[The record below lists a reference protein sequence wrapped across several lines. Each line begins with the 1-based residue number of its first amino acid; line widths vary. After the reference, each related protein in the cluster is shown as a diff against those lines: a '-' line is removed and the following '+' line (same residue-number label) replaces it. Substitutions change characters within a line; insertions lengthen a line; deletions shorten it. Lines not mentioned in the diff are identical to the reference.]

1 MKKDVILQRIQYNQS
16 PCITMRRY
24 FAIVLFVF
32 IACAVWG
39 QSATIT
45 GVVRDDKAK
54 EPIIGAS
61 VLVVGSQGGTITD
74 SDGRFS
80 LNIPEGKCNLQ
91 ISMIGYKTQTVDVCN
106 KQDIAITLQE
116 DTLLMD
122 GVEVVG
128 TRANTK
134 IEGNALV
141 TRIEGSALEEVGSL
155 EEMLART
162 PGMQRNGENLE
173 VIGKG
178 EPEYYIDGRRIK
190 EKVELK
196 RLNSRQID
204 RVEVIMNPG
213 AEYDG
218 EMMAIVRIYT
228 RRNFAQGISGD
239 ITGRYES
246 SLDYLEN
253 IDPSVT
259 ANLRYRIKNVELK
272 AGLNFWHASV
282 TDISTSDQQSYTSK
296 AGQSMMY
303 KQQGSQDFRYRG
315 YNLNYLFG
323 VNWKVNER
331 HTISL
336 EAMLEQQLQDTTIV
350 LSDNA
355 LSLNGIPVETLHTE
369 THTRAFAPGAGVI
382 GGWTNTQYIGHI
394 GKSEIGAQFDTY
406 NYRYTE
412 RNRIDES
419 GQTMFSITNSES
431 QQYNVKAY
439 GAHPVWKGNLRVG
452 TDMSFFHRYYTN
464 DNNLSGIAGVNEDM
478 YQHIYAAYMEY
489 HLDMDTRGTLVAGL
503 RYEHEYRRFDDHLK
517 DSVFR
522 ARENYLFP
530 SLSYHV
536 KIKGV
541 QLGLSYAMKTRRPE
555 FTETNDATV
564 YLNRYSLSQGN
575 SRLETEVKHELSL
588 QLRYRQLACGLNY
601 EHRRRAVLTDV
612 TLLNEGSTILFHPVN
627 HDKPINQMSAFASYT
642 PVWGIYHPNWT
653 VSINAITHCSYQ
665 PVINLGIINPLMLK
679 HAWQVELN
687 YNLVTTGNPE
697 WNKRLTTCSHN
708 LTAAVQK
715 SFLKDNALTLRLEAR
730 DILSLT
736 KQNITTDYG
745 YSIYQQQMRHDNRR
759 VCLSLRYSL

>member
-1 MKKDVILQRIQYNQS
+1 MLDEVHRIQYYRNPDNS
-16 PCITMRRY
+16 MKR
-24 FAIVLFVF
+24 FLVAGLLAL
-32 IACAVWG
+32 IACATMWG
-39 QSATIT
+39 QSVSIA
-45 GVVRDDKAK
+45 GEVRDEKAN

-61 VLVVGSQGGTITD
+61 VLVVGSQVGTVTD
-74 SDGRFS
+74 VDGRFI

-91 ISMIGYKTQTVDVCN
+91 ISMIGYKSQTVDVCD
-106 KQDIAITLQE
+106 KQDIVILLEE
-116 DTLLMD
+116 DTLLLD
-122 GVEVVG
+122 GVLVVG
-128 TRANTK
+128 TRTYTK

-162 PGMQRNGENLE
+162 PGMQRNGELLE

-204 RVEVIMNPG
+204 RVEVISNPG

-228 RRNFAQGISGD
+228 RQNFAQGISGD
-239 ITGRYES
+239 ITGRYEN

-282 TDISTSDQQSYTSK
+282 TDISTADQQSYAEKT
-296 AGQSMMY
+296 GQSLMY
-303 KQQGSQDFRYRG
+303 RQQGEQDFRYRG
-315 YNLNYLFG
+315 YNLNYLLG
-323 VNWKVNER
+323 VNWAINNR

-336 EAMLEQQLQDTTIV
+336 ETMVEQQIQDTTIV

-355 LSLNGIPVETLHTE
+355 LSLNGIPVDKLHTE
-369 THTRAFAPGAGVI
+369 THTRAFAPDNGLI
-382 GGWTNTQYIGHI
+382 GGWTNTQYIGHL

-412 RNRIDES
+412 RNHIDES
-419 GQTMFSITNSES
+419 DQTMFSITDSKS

-439 GAHPVWKGNLRVG
+439 GAYPIGKGNLRVG
-452 TDMSFFHRYYTN
+452 TDLSFFHRFYTN
-464 DNNLSGIAGVNEDM
+464 ETDLSGIAGVNEDM
-478 YQHIYAAYMEY
+478 YRHIYAAYTEY
-489 HLDMDTRGTLVAGL
+489 HLDMDTCGTLVAGL
-503 RYEHEYRRFDDHLK
+503 RYEHEYRRFDDHLEN
-517 DSVFR
+517 SVSR
-522 ARENYLFP
+522 NRENYFFP

-536 KIKGV
+536 KIKGA
-541 QLGLSYAMKTRRPE
+541 QLGFSYAMKTRRPE
-555 FTETNDATV
+555 FTETNDAIV

-575 SRLETEVKHELSL
+575 SRLKTEVKHELSL
-588 QLRYRQLACGLNY
+588 QLRYRKLACGINY
-601 EHRRRAVLTDV
+601 EHRRRAVITDV
-612 TLLNEGSTILFHPVN
+612 ALLNDGSTILFHPIN
-627 HDKPINQMSAFASYT
+627 LGKPINQISAFANYT

-653 VSINAITHCSYQ
+653 LAMKTLIHRSYQ
-665 PVINLGIINPLMLK
+665 PVVNLGVINPLMLK
-679 HAWQVELN
+679 NAWQVELN

-697 WNKRLTTCSHN
+697 WNTRLTRCSHN
-708 LTAAVQK
+708 LTAAIQK

-730 DILSLT
+730 DILGLT
-736 KQNITTDYG
+736 KENVTTDYG
-745 YSIYQQQMRHDNRR
+745 CSVQKQQKRHDNRR
-759 VCLSLRYSL
+759 ICLSLRYSL

>member
-1 MKKDVILQRIQYNQS
+1 MQRIQYYRS
-16 PCITMRRY
+16 PDKTMRRF
-24 FAIVLFVF
+24 FATVIFVVT
-32 IACAVWG
+32 ACSMWG
-39 QSATIT
+39 QGT
-45 GVVRDDKAK
+45 GVSGTVSEEQD
-54 EPIIGAS
+54 S
-61 VLVVGSQGGTITD
+61 VIMLMG
-74 SDGRFS
+74 
-80 LNIPEGKCNLQ
+80 
-91 ISMIGYKTQTVDVCN
+91 
-106 KQDIAITLQE
+106 
-116 DTLLMD
+116 DTLLMNRL
-122 GVEVVG
+122 VVVG
-128 TRANTK
+128 TRAHTK

-141 TRIEGSALEEVGSL
+141 TRIKGSALEEVGSL
-155 EEMLART
+155 EDMLARI
-162 PGMQRNGENLE
+162 PGMQRNGELLE

-204 RVEVIMNPG
+204 RVEVIANPG

-228 RRNFAQGISGD
+228 RQNFREGISGD
-239 ITGRYES
+239 ITGRYEN

-272 AGLNFWHASV
+272 AGLNFWRATV
-282 TDISTSDQQSYTSK
+282 TDLTTTDQQSYVSQ
-296 AGQSMMY
+296 AGQRQTY
-303 KQQGSQDFRYRG
+303 RQQGSQDFHYKG

-323 VNWKVNER
+323 VNWTINKQ
-331 HTISL
+331 HTLSL

-355 LSLNGIPVETLHTE
+355 LSLDGMPVETIHTE

-382 GGWTNTQYIGHI
+382 GGWTNTQYTGHV
-394 GKSEIGAQFDTY
+394 GKAEIGAKLDTY

-419 GQTMFSITNSES
+419 GQTMFSITDSKS

-439 GAHPVWKGNLRVG
+439 GAYPIWKGNLRVG

-464 DNNLSGIAGVNEDM
+464 ENNLSGITGVNEDM
-478 YQHIYAAYMEY
+478 YQHIYAAYAEY
-489 HLDMDTRGTLVAGL
+489 HLDLDSCGTLIAGL
-503 RYEHEYRRFDDHLK
+503 RYEHEYRRFDDHLG

-522 ARENYLFP
+522 GRENYFFP

-536 KIKGV
+536 KLWGA
-541 QLGLSYAMKTRRPE
+541 QLGLSYAIKTRRPE
-555 FTETNDATV
+555 FTETNDAIV

-588 QLRYRQLACGLNY
+588 QLRYRQLTCGLNY
-601 EHRRRAVLTDV
+601 EHRRRAVITDV
-612 TLLNEGSTILFHPVN
+612 SLLNEGSTILFHPVN
-627 HDKPINQMSAFASYT
+627 HDKPINQVSTFANYM

-653 VSINAITHCSYQ
+653 VSVKALTHRSYM
-665 PVINLGIINPLMLK
+665 PVANIGLINPLLFK
-679 HAWQVELN
+679 NAWQVELN
-687 YNLVTTGNPE
+687 YNLVTSGHPE
-697 WNKRLTTCSHN
+697 WNTHLTTCGHN
-708 LTAAVQK
+708 LTAAIQK

-730 DILSLT
+730 DILATT
-736 KQNITTDYG
+736 KQDVTTDYG
-745 YSIYQQQMRHDNRR
+745 YSILQQQTRHDNRR

>member
-1 MKKDVILQRIQYNQS
+1 MDVILQRIQYNRS
-16 PCITMRRY
+16 PNQTMRRY
-24 FAIVLFVF
+24 FAIGLFVF
-32 IACAVWG
+32 IA
-39 QSATIT
+39 T
-45 GVVRDDKAK
+45 GVW
-54 EPIIGAS
+54 
-61 VLVVGSQGGTITD
+61 SQD
-74 SDGRFS
+74 
-80 LNIPEGKCNLQ
+80 N
-91 ISMIGYKTQTVDVCN
+91 V
-106 KQDIAITLQE
+106 ITLTG

-122 GVEVVG
+122 KLVVVG

-134 IEGNALV
+134 MEGNALV
-141 TRIEGSALEEVGSL
+141 TRIKGSALEEVGSL

-162 PGMQRNGENLE
+162 PGMQRNGELIE

-204 RVEVIMNPG
+204 RVEVITNPG

-218 EMMAIVRIYT
+218 EMMAVVRIYT
-228 RRNFAQGISGD
+228 RQNFTQGLKGD
-239 ITGRYES
+239 ITGRHEN
-246 SLDYLEN
+246 SLDYLDN

-282 TDISTSDQQSYTSK
+282 TDINTTEQHNYTQK

-303 KQQGSQDFRYRG
+303 LQQGNEDFRYKG

-323 VNWKVNER
+323 INWAINKQ

-336 EAMLEQQLQDTTIV
+336 EAMLEQQLEDTTIV
-350 LSDNA
+350 ISDNA
-355 LSLNGIPVETLHTE
+355 LSLNGAPIEKLHTE
-369 THTRAFAPGAGVI
+369 THTRAFAPDNGLI
-382 GGWTNTQYIGHI
+382 GGWTNTQYTGHI
-394 GKSEIGAQFDTY
+394 GKAEIGAEFDTY

-412 RNRIDES
+412 RNRIDEKGS
-419 GQTMFSITNSES
+419 TMFSITDSES
-431 QQYNVKAY
+431 QQYNVKAH
-439 GAHPVWKGNLRVG
+439 GAYPIWKGTLRVG

-464 DNNLSGIAGVNEDM
+464 ENNLSGIAGVNEDM
-478 YQHIYAAYMEY
+478 YQHIYAGYAEY
-489 HLDMDTRGTLVAGL
+489 HLDLATHGTLIAGL
-503 RYEHEYRRFDDHLK
+503 RYEHEYRRFDNHLN

-522 ARENYLFP
+522 ARENYFFP

-555 FTETNDATV
+555 FTETNDAIV

-588 QLRYRQLACGLNY
+588 QLRYRQLAAGLNY

-612 TLLNEGSTILFHPVN
+612 TLLDEGSTILFHPVN
-627 HDKPINQMSAFASYT
+627 HNKPINQISAFANYT

-653 VSINAITHCSYQ
+653 ISVLSLMHHSYQ
-665 PVINLGIINPLMLK
+665 PVINIGVINPLMFK
-679 HAWQVELN
+679 NAWQVELN
-687 YNLVTTGNPE
+687 YNLVTTGNPD
-697 WNKRLTTCSHN
+697 WNTRLLTCGHN

-715 SFLKDNALTLRLEAR
+715 SFLKNNALTLRLEAR
-730 DILSLT
+730 DMLGTTMQKS
-736 KQNITTDYG
+736 KTDYG
-745 YSIYQQQMRHDNRR
+745 CSIYQQQKRHDNRR
-759 VCLSLRYSL
+759 ICLSLRYSL

>member
-1 MKKDVILQRIQYNQS
+1 MNYTKSQLDNDVLICNIRIMMLILRRIQYYRN
-16 PCITMRRY
+16 PNYTMRRY
-24 FAIVLFVF
+24 FTIGLLAFF
-32 IACAVWG
+32 ACAMWG
-39 QSATIT
+39 QDEVIS
-45 GVVRDDKAK
+45 
-54 EPIIGAS
+54 
-61 VLVVGSQGGTITD
+61 L
-74 SDGRFS
+74 DG
-80 LNIPEGKCNLQ
+80 
-91 ISMIGYKTQTVDVCN
+91 
-106 KQDIAITLQE
+106 

-122 GVEVVG
+122 KLVIVG

-141 TRIEGSALEEVGSL
+141 TRIKGSALEEVGSL

-162 PGMQRNGENLE
+162 PGMQRNGEILE

-196 RLNSRQID
+196 RLNSRQIG

-228 RRNFAQGISGD
+228 RQNFAQGISGD
-239 ITGRYES
+239 ITGRYEN

-259 ANLRYRIKNVELK
+259 ANLRYRVKNVELK

-296 AGQSMMY
+296 AGQSLMY
-303 KQQGSQDFRYRG
+303 RQQGLQDFRYRG

-323 VNWKVNER
+323 VNWTINER

-355 LSLNGIPVETLHTE
+355 LSLNGMAVETLHTE
-369 THTRAFAPGAGVI
+369 THTRAFAPDNGLI
-382 GGWTNTQYIGHI
+382 GGWTNTQYTGHI

-419 GQTMFSITNSES
+419 NETMYSITDSES

-439 GAHPVWKGNLRVG
+439 GAHPIWKGSLRVG
-452 TDMSFFHRYYTN
+452 TDMSFFHRFYTN
-464 DNNLSGIAGVNEDM
+464 ENNLSGIAGVNEDM

-489 HLDMDTRGTLVAGL
+489 HLDMDAHGTLVAGL
-503 RYEHEYRRFDDHLK
+503 RYEHEYRRFDDHLG

-522 ARENYLFP
+522 ARENYFFP

-536 KIKGV
+536 KVKGV
-541 QLGLSYAMKTRRPE
+541 QLGLSYALKTRRPE
-555 FTETNDATV
+555 FTETNDAIV

-612 TLLNEGSTILFHPVN
+612 TLLNDGTTILFHPVN
-627 HDKPINQMSAFASYT
+627 HYKPINQMSAFANYT

-653 VSINAITHCSYQ
+653 VSINAITHRSYQ
-665 PVINLGIINPLMLK
+665 PVINLGVVNPLILS

-697 WNKRLTTCSHN
+697 WNKRLTRCTHN

-730 DILSLT
+730 DILGLT
-736 KQNITTDYG
+736 KQYETTDYG
-745 YSIYQQQMRHDNRR
+745 YNIYQQQMRHDNRR

>member
-1 MKKDVILQRIQYNQS
+1 MQWIQYYRS
-16 PCITMRRY
+16 PDKTMRRF
-24 FAIVLFVF
+24 FATVIFVVT
-32 IACAVWG
+32 ACSMWG
-39 QSATIT
+39 QGT
-45 GVVRDDKAK
+45 GVSGTVSEEQD
-54 EPIIGAS
+54 S
-61 VLVVGSQGGTITD
+61 VIMLMG
-74 SDGRFS
+74 
-80 LNIPEGKCNLQ
+80 
-91 ISMIGYKTQTVDVCN
+91 
-106 KQDIAITLQE
+106 
-116 DTLLMD
+116 DTLLMNRL
-122 GVEVVG
+122 VVVG
-128 TRANTK
+128 TRAHTK

-141 TRIEGSALEEVGSL
+141 TRIKGSALEEVGSL
-155 EEMLART
+155 EDMLARI
-162 PGMQRNGENLE
+162 PGMQRNGELLE

-204 RVEVIMNPG
+204 RVEVIANPG

-228 RRNFAQGISGD
+228 RQNFREGISGD
-239 ITGRYES
+239 ITGRYEN

-272 AGLNFWHASV
+272 AGLNFWRATV
-282 TDISTSDQQSYTSK
+282 TDLTTTDQQSYVSQ
-296 AGQSMMY
+296 AGQRQTY
-303 KQQGSQDFRYRG
+303 RQQGSQDFRYKG

-323 VNWKVNER
+323 VNWTINKQ
-331 HTISL
+331 HTLSL

-355 LSLNGIPVETLHTE
+355 LSLDGMPVETIHTE

-382 GGWTNTQYIGHI
+382 GGWTNTQYTGHV
-394 GKSEIGAQFDTY
+394 GKAEIGAKLDTY

-419 GQTMFSITNSES
+419 GQTMFSITDSKS

-439 GAHPVWKGNLRVG
+439 GAYPIWKGNLRVG

-464 DNNLSGIAGVNEDM
+464 ENNLSGITGVNEDM
-478 YQHIYAAYMEY
+478 YQHIYAAYAEY
-489 HLDMDTRGTLVAGL
+489 HLDLDSCGTLIAGL
-503 RYEHEYRRFDDHLK
+503 RYEHEYRRFDDHLG

-522 ARENYLFP
+522 GRENYLFP

-536 KIKGV
+536 KLWGA
-541 QLGLSYAMKTRRPE
+541 QLGLSYAIKTRRPE
-555 FTETNDATV
+555 FTETNDAIV

-588 QLRYRQLACGLNY
+588 QLRYRQLTCGLNY
-601 EHRRRAVLTDV
+601 EHRRRAIITNVS
-612 TLLNEGSTILFHPVN
+612 LLNEGSTILFHPIN
-627 HDKPINQMSAFASYT
+627 HDKPINQVSAFANYM

-653 VSINAITHCSYQ
+653 VSILALTHRSYK
-665 PVINLGIINPLMLK
+665 PVGNLGLINPLLFK
-679 HAWQVELN
+679 HTWQVELN
-687 YNLVTTGNPE
+687 YNLVTTGHPE
-697 WNKRLTTCSHN
+697 WNTRLMACRHN

-715 SFLKDNALTLRLEAR
+715 SFLKDNALTLRLEAK
-730 DILSLT
+730 DVLGMT
-736 KQNITTDYG
+736 KEDVTIDYG
-745 YSIYQQQMRHDNRR
+745 YSVLQQQKRHDNRR
-759 VCLSLRYSL
+759 ICLSLRYSL

>member
-1 MKKDVILQRIQYNQS
+1 
-16 PCITMRRY
+16 MRSY
-24 FAIVLFVF
+24 FTIGLLVLF
-32 IACAVWG
+32 AHPMWG
-39 QSATIT
+39 QGKVVT
-45 GVVRDDKAK
+45 GMVRDEKAN
-54 EPIIGAS
+54 EPIIGAN
-61 VLVVGSQGGTITD
+61 VLVVDSQGGTITD
-74 SDGRFS
+74 MEGRFY

-91 ISMIGYKTQTVDVCN
+91 ISMIGYRSQTIDVCD
-106 KQDIAITLQE
+106 KQDIVITLQE

-162 PGMQRNGENLE
+162 PGMQRNGEILE

-228 RRNFAQGISGD
+228 RQNFAQGISGD
-239 ITGRYES
+239 ITGRYENS
-246 SLDYLEN
+246 MDYLEN

-282 TDISTSDQQSYTSK
+282 TDISTSNQKCYLENE
-296 AGQSMMY
+296 GQSLMY
-303 KQQGSQDFRYRG
+303 RQQGAQDFRYKG

-323 VNWKVNER
+323 VNWAFNER

-355 LSLNGIPVETLHTE
+355 LSMNGVPIEKLHTE
-369 THTRAFAPGAGVI
+369 THTRAFAPDNGLI
-382 GGWTNTQYIGHI
+382 GGWTNTQYTGHL
-394 GKSEIGAQFDTY
+394 GKAEIGAQFDTY

-419 GQTMFSITNSES
+419 GQTMFSITDSES
-431 QQYNVKAY
+431 QLYNVKAY
-439 GAHPVWKGNLRVG
+439 GAYPIWKGDLRVG
-452 TDMSFFHRYYTN
+452 TDMSFFHRLYTN

-478 YQHIYAAYMEY
+478 YRHIYAAYTEY
-489 HLDMDTRGTLVAGL
+489 HLDMATYGTLVAGL
-503 RYEHEYRRFDDHLK
+503 RYEHEYRRFDDHLEG
-517 DSVFR
+517 SVFR
-522 ARENYLFP
+522 ARENYFFP

-536 KIKGV
+536 KIKGL

-555 FTETNDATV
+555 FTETNDAVV

-612 TLLNEGSTILFHPVN
+612 TLLNDGSTILFHPVN
-627 HDKPINQMSAFASYT
+627 HNKPINQMSAFANYT

-653 VSINAITHCSYQ
+653 VSINAITHRSYQ
-665 PVINLGIINPLMLK
+665 PVINLGVVNPLMLS

-697 WNKRLTTCSHN
+697 WNKHLTRCTHN

-730 DILSLT
+730 DILGLT
-736 KQNITTDYG
+736 KQYETTDYG